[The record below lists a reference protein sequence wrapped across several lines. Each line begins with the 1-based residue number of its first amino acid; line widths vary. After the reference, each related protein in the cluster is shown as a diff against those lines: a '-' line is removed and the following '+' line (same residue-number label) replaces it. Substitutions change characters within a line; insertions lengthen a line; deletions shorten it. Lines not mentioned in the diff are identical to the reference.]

1 MIHKNE
7 VVQKDNNDNLVKD
20 KAKTQWQNT
29 LDKHSELYLMK
40 RLELLMYS
48 SRTFNVVTE
57 QEWTNPQKTERVFNI
72 VVSDNKTDK
81 ILEIR
86 SILDSNDL
94 EWEFEQIKTKYI
106 LLI

>member
-7 VVQKDNNDNLVKD
+7 VVQKDNNDNLE
-20 KAKTQWQNT
+20 QT

-86 SILDSNDL
+86 SILNSDDL

-106 LLI
+106 LCYEG